1 MAKCTYTIILTNGE
15 TIEVSQDGVV
25 LQDFSGNIEIGK
37 FIENKEKINALL
49 YNFKK
54 FDNSGGL
61 EGEDLKKAKFYTN
74 LYIKEKNNA
83 FVEDSDD
90 FKKQATIWETSKLY
104 DEVVTLNDELDSTI
118 SKLAGV
124 VSANKATLKS
134 IILNSQDTESLNN
147 VINNLIHKTN
157 YEKLLKNEAFKNSQ
171 SLNKKINIKST
182 KGLGKLVG
190 LNKSKKGLEKLVSL
204 NETLRNSVNYKSV
217 FELNRELS
225 LSAEISKE
233 SALFGTYLNLKD
245 IWKHINNLGSESNPM
260 SVVELKGTK
269 WGLSSEILSDSL
281 VIVNSNNLFASYLTL
296 VKLLAMKIDIE
307 SELITSY
314 LTGLELAGN
323 NI

>member
-1 MAKCTYTIILTNGE
+1 MATCTYTIILTNGE
-15 TIEVSQDGVV
+15 TIKVSQDGVD
-25 LQDFSGNIEIGK
+25 LQDFSGSKEIK
-37 FIENKEKINALL
+37 EFIENKEKINALL

-54 FDNSGGL
+54 FDNSDKL
-61 EGEDLKKAKFYTN
+61 EGDDLKKAKFYTN
-74 LYIKEKNNA
+74 LYIKEKNIA
-83 FVEDSDD
+83 FVEDEDD
-90 FKKQATIWETSKLY
+90 FKKQVTIWEKSKLY

-118 SKLAGV
+118 LKLAGV

-147 VINNLIHKTN
+147 VINNLIHKAN

-171 SLNKKINIKST
+171 SLNKKIN
-182 KGLGKLVG
+182 
-190 LNKSKKGLEKLVSL
+190 NKSKKGLETLVSL
-204 NETLRNSVNYKSV
+204 DKTLENSVNYKSV

-245 IWKHINNLGSESNPM
+245 IWKHINSLGSKSNPM
-260 SVVELKGTK
+260 SVIELKGTK

-296 VKLLAMKIDIE
+296 VKLLARKINIE
-307 SELITSY
+307 SELLTNY
-314 LTGLELAGN
+314 LTDLGLKGD

>member
-15 TIEVSQDGVV
+15 TIEVSLEGVD
-25 LQDFSGNIEIGK
+25 LQDFSGNIEIEK
-37 FIENKEKINALL
+37 FIKNKEKINALL

-54 FDNSGGL
+54 FDNSGKL

-74 LYIKEKNNA
+74 LYIKEKDIA
-83 FVEDSDD
+83 FVEDEDD
-90 FKKQATIWETSKLY
+90 FKKQVTTWEKSKLY
-104 DEVVTLNDELDSTI
+104 DEVVTLNKELDDTI
-118 SKLAGV
+118 LKLAGV

-147 VINNLIHKTN
+147 VINNLIHKAN

-171 SLNKKINIKST
+171 SLNKKINIKS
-182 KGLGKLVG
+182 
-190 LNKSKKGLEKLVSL
+190 KKGLEKLVSL
-204 NETLRNSVNYKSV
+204 NKTLRNSVNYKSV

-245 IWKHINNLGSESNPM
+245 IWRHINNLGSKNSPM
-260 SVVELKGTK
+260 SVIELKGTK

-296 VKLLAMKIDIE
+296 VKLLARKIDIK
-307 SELITSY
+307 SGLLTSY
-314 LTGLELAGN
+314 LTDLGLDGD

>member
-54 FDNSGGL
+54 FDNSGKL
-61 EGEDLKKAKFYTN
+61 EGEALKKAKFYTN

-134 IILNSQDTESLNN
+134 IILNSQDTKSLNN

-171 SLNKKINIKST
+171 SLNKKISNKST
-182 KGLGKLVG
+182 
-190 LNKSKKGLEKLVSL
+190 KGLEKLVSL

-296 VKLLAMKIDIE
+296 VKLLAMKIDIK
-307 SELITSY
+307 SDLLTSY
-314 LTGLELAGN
+314 LTDLGLNGN